1 MTDGNPAAERSES
14 TIATADDES
23 QSATGVSGSTRLFG
37 RWTPWRCGFALL
49 TVLAL
54 AAALR
59 FVPLYWSPHP
69 ATLDGFGYAWYA
81 TEALSTGAYPLSA
94 FRVDSF
100 VFSGLLAA
108 LGGVLGVSPLG
119 LTQPVASLVGTAGL
133 LAAVVVARRVLAD
146 YGWPRRRRALAVLL
160 AGALLAVDGIYLRRT
175 MVADEEVLAYVLLP
189 LLVLALHRWLAGG
202 GRRWLALALVP
213 LVAFPV
219 LHVLSTLVAGLS
231 VLALLV
237 AHAARRPTRRTLLFG
252 GGLVAAFWLYVGI
265 YYSLAQSSPLLVP
278 YVDRVTAYPGVF
290 LAWVIV
296 LALGAA
302 WFQVASSRA
311 RTLSILGPLAT
322 FYAVAVA
329 NAVVAVFPST
339 AKTPT
344 ALLAPILALT
354 LLAAFAGIGA
364 GTLSTRRPAGAMVV
378 ALLLGPLAIVGFSL
392 TASLTP
398 EYFGT
403 VTRAQTFLH
412 PPAAIVAGV
421 ALARLAAGGT
431 DRSSSVAGRPS
442 IVADRAAAAVRSRRP
457 AAGTLLR
464 GALVVVVVLA
474 TVGSLPLAYLTLDTA
489 SYPSTTLDSEHRAV
503 GFLADHWAG
512 PWATDHSL
520 SRVAVLWFRDDPSVS
535 AAARWLRGGDPPG
548 CPTLSQRSWTTTG
561 AHLFPGGPGTVSP
574 AAYDRWTTRGAVIY
588 ANTGRDPVTIVRPGP
603 SESGC

>member
-1 MTDGNPAAERSES
+1 M
-14 TIATADDES
+14 
-23 QSATGVSGSTRLFG
+23 
-37 RWTPWRCGFALL
+37 
-49 TVLAL
+49 LAL

-278 YVDRVTAYPGVF
+278 YVDRVTAYTARPVVGGTPLIVTNETTR
-290 LAWVIV
+290 LSTTRRQGTYPV
-296 LALGAA
+296 LARQGN
-302 WFQVASSRA
+302 V
-311 RTLSILGPLAT
+311 
-322 FYAVAVA
+322 
-329 NAVVAVFPST
+329 
-339 AKTPT
+339 T
-344 ALLAPILALT
+344 AL
-354 LLAAFAGIGA
+354 GDG
-364 GTLSTRRPAGAMVV
+364 S
-378 ALLLGPLAIVGFSL
+378 LLGPDYVYTSDNEVLVGNLA
-392 TASLTP
+392 
-398 EYFGT
+398 E
-403 VTRAQTFLH
+403 FL
-412 PPAAIVAGV
+412 V
-421 ALARLAAGGT
+421 
-431 DRSSSVAGRPS
+431 S
-442 IVADRAAAAVRSRRP
+442 
-457 AAGTLLR
+457 
-464 GALVVVVVLA
+464 
-474 TVGSLPLAYLTLDTA
+474 GSP
-489 SYPSTTLDSEHRAV
+489 
-503 GFLADHWAG
+503 
-512 PWATDHSL
+512 
-520 SRVAVLWFRDDPSVS
+520 
-535 AAARWLRGGDPPG
+535 
-548 CPTLSQRSWTTTG
+548 
-561 AHLFPGGPGTVSP
+561 
-574 AAYDRWTTRGAVIY
+574 
-588 ANTGRDPVTIVRPGP
+588 
-603 SESGC
+603 